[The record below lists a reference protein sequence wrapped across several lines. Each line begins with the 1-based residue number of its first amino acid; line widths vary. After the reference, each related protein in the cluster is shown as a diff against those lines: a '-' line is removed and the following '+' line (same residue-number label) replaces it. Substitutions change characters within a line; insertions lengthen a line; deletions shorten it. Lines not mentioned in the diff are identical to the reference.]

1 MDVVKKKKES
11 NKNKF
16 IVGSVVLVLIACAL
30 KYFASAGSSFS
41 VDRNRLSIAQVKQG
55 KFDIK
60 VSALGTLVSE
70 NAQWVTSTVDG
81 VVTKILVRPGEKVV
95 DGQPLIEMSNPQLNQ
110 EMEELNW
117 DIESHEA
124 ALKAE
129 KIKSDTELLNAQYN
143 AFKTQMTLE
152 EAKLRYDAYVE
163 LNKANQLS
171 LSDLDFQSARLK
183 KAQLEESFRIEKE
196 LLAQLKVSI
205 KASTEA
211 KEASL
216 NKLKNQFQRA
226 KDQVDALTVRA
237 ISSGVLLEM
246 PLELGQRVNIGDMAT
261 KLANQKDLIAR
272 LQVPEHK
279 ISKVEKGQKVKID
292 TRTSLIWG
300 EVFRVDP
307 TVVGGNVNVD
317 VRLPLYLPEEARAEL
332 SIDGEIF
339 IAEKQNTIFVRRPVY
354 FQENQDMTIYKLD
367 PSGKYAEQVTV
378 KFGMSSSTEIEVLDG
393 LSVSDRII
401 ISEQNNFE
409 RFDKIALQ

>member
-110 EMEELNW
+110 EMEELIW

-143 AFKTQMTLE
+143 AFKTQMTFE
-152 EAKLRYDAYVE
+152 EARLRYDAYVE

-196 LLAQLKVSI
+196 LLAQLKVSL

-237 ISSGVLLEM
+237 ISSGVMLEM

-279 ISKVEKGQKVKID
+279 ISKVEKGQKVQID

-317 VRLPLYLPEEARAEL
+317 VRLPLDLPEEARAEL

>member
-110 EMEELNW
+110 EMEELIW

-152 EAKLRYDAYVE
+152 EASLRYDAYVE

-196 LLAQLKVSI
+196 LLAQLKVSL

-237 ISSGVLLEM
+237 ISSGVMLEM

-279 ISKVEKGQKVKID
+279 ISKVEKGQKVQID

-317 VRLPLYLPEEARAEL
+317 VRLPLDLPEEARAEL